1 MKLKNL
7 NNYTNQEL
15 QDVLTQ
21 VKAHLQVT
29 GNDWANVTIVNYQ
42 QHEDEERED
51 IKYFDVLRSYVS
63 IERDTTLEQLE
74 RQVFERET
82 VIKAYRTEKGLLQAL
97 LNDNDV
103 TGSYYRLH
111 TII

>member
-7 NNYTNQEL
+7 NNYTHKEL

-29 GNDWANVTIVNYQ
+29 GNDWANITIANYQ
-42 QHEDEERED
+42 EQSDDERD
-51 IKYFDVLRSYVS
+51 DLTHYDVLRSYVN
-63 IERDTTLEQLE
+63 IERDTTLEELE

-82 VIKAYRTEKGLLQAL
+82 VIKTYKTKKGLLQAL
-97 LNDNDV
+97 LNDNDI
-103 TGSYYRLH
+103 TGCYYRLH

>member
-15 QDVLTQ
+15 RDVLTQ
-21 VKAHLQVT
+21 VKAHLQIT
-29 GNDWANVTIVNYQ
+29 GNDWLNVTVANYQ
-42 QHEDEERED
+42 EQSDDERDDITHYEIYHSSIAIERE
-51 IKYFDVLRSYVS
+51 
-63 IERDTTLEQLE
+63 TTLEEITEQLYQNE
-74 RQVFERET
+74 KL
-82 VIKAYRTEKGLLQAL
+82 IKTYKTKKGLLQAL
-97 LNDNDV
+97 LHDNDI

>member
-1 MKLKNL
+1 MKLKNKS
-7 NNYTNQEL
+7 NYTHKEL

-29 GNDWANVTIVNYQ
+29 GDDWANIIVANYQ
-42 QHEDEERED
+42 EQSDDEIDDLTHYEIYHSSIAIERE
-51 IKYFDVLRSYVS
+51 
-63 IERDTTLEQLE
+63 TTLEE
-74 RQVFERET
+74 
-82 VIKAYRTEKGLLQAL
+82 ITEKLYTNEKLVKTYKTKKGLLQAL

>member
-29 GNDWANVTIVNYQ
+29 GDDWANVTIVNYQ
-42 QHEDEERED
+42 EHEDEERD
-51 IKYFDVLRSYVS
+51 ITHYDILRSYVS
-63 IERDTTLEQLE
+63 IERDTTLEELE
-74 RQVFERET
+74 RQLFERET
-82 VIKAYRTEKGLLQAL
+82 VIKAYKTKKGLLQAL
-97 LNDNDV
+97 LNDSDV

>member
-1 MKLKNL
+1 MKLENL

-29 GNDWANVTIVNYQ
+29 GNDWANVTIVNYIEQ
-42 QHEDEERED
+42 ED
-51 IKYFDVLRSYVS
+51 DVKDFKHYDVTRAYVS

-82 VIKAYRTEKGLLQAL
+82 GIKSYRTKKGLLQAL
-97 LNDNDV
+97 LNDKDV